1 MMCSFVVKYFNFSLS
16 ASEVLLFNLLAR
28 IRSKNRSLNGMKEN
42 HPSDLKNKQINKNFQ
57 SKNNGY
63 WAILKENKVN
73 MKQ

>member
-1 MMCSFVVKYFNFSLS
+1 
-16 ASEVLLFNLLAR
+16 
-28 IRSKNRSLNGMKEN
+28 MKEN